1 MLHSFSNTF
10 SLAHIL
16 QTLPNRVLIEF
27 DCWWFLKQCQIII
40 LKAPQKGHQV
50 QQRMTTCQ
58 LSDSYPTVHSQ
69 TVWRL
74 EMLGHCTNPRR
85 PSHCIIRVP
94 IAVRDGPHCPFRLN
108 HWQPHHNWS
117 HAATTMEQIWANG
130 TKGTNTKIKSYQ
142 LYIHISNFL
151 SLGPRTST
159 SCLWRPTREEQSL
172 MLAAIRRRP
181 CKLHHQY

>member
-50 QQRMTTCQ
+50 QRRMTTCQ

-69 TVWRL
+69 TVRRW
-74 EMLGHCTNPRR
+74 EMLGHCANPRR
-85 PSHCIIRVP
+85 PSHCIVP
-94 IAVRDGPHCPFRLN
+94 LAVRDGPQVTADHSRAVRSGWTTGNRTTIDRMLP
-108 HWQPHHNWS
+108 QPWS
-117 HAATTMEQIWANG
+117 KYEQMEPREPII
-130 TKGTNTKIKSYQ
+130 TKIKS
-142 LYIHISNFL
+142 
-151 SLGPRTST
+151 
-159 SCLWRPTREEQSL
+159 
-172 MLAAIRRRP
+172 
-181 CKLHHQY
+181 